1 MKPRDF
7 LGDLLHRSGPEYPN
21 HVYMV
26 VGLGVVMAAAVIL
39 AFAVLMR
46 WLG

>member
-1 MKPRDF
+1 LSMKPRDF
-7 LGDLLHRSGPEYPN
+7 LGDLLYPN